1 MDRPLFKLFFL
12 CIQRFLQKSQ
22 MLLISWNFL
31 GRTKKTRGNNNNWVD
46 KHILFCRQF
55 CFTKQNSVLRKK
67 ETFSGQKPCN
77 FWTNNKHWPSNCSW
91 KFLWREKKKKKDE
104 EKMLMP
110 SNISVGVLYL
120 SFTSFASYL
129 TSLLN
134 FVIFYPENSKTA
146 FVLQKVMTFVNF
158 YRQTRQEKEKEH
170 QYMSL
175 NLFHSCPEVMFYPV
189 WFSFLTGNHF
199 YRPTTNQEK
208 GSLSHVKSHVR
219 DI

>member
-1 MDRPLFKLFFL
+1 
-12 CIQRFLQKSQ
+12 

-77 FWTNNKHWPSNCSW
+77 FWTNKKTLTFELFLEVFVTREEEEGLRKDAHAFKYISGCLILVFYFFPS
-91 KFLWREKKKKKDE
+91 
-104 EKMLMP
+104 
-110 SNISVGVLYL
+110 YL
-120 SFTSFASYL
+120 S
-129 TSLLN
+129 SLLN
-134 FVIFYPENSKTA
+134 FVIFYPENSKAA

-158 YRQTRQEKEKEH
+158 YRQTRQEREKEH

-189 WFSFLTGNHF
+189 WFEFLTGNHF